1 MKRPGSDTRDPST
14 DSLSLREITAANRT
28 DQLLTISE
36 GSEAQVAPAADF
48 EADAIL
54 IAHPE
59 NRRLGTRFRL
69 TPGGALDI
77 GRSPSA
83 QVSLPEVPSLSRS
96 HARLRFTGNRV
107 TLEDLGSRNGT
118 YLNDRA
124 VRGPV
129 ELESGDRF
137 QVGSVHFK
145 FLHER
150 DVEHAYHEA
159 IHQMVIRDGLT
170 EIFNRRKFQEEGAR
184 ELARAQ
190 RHGRPLSVVMFDID
204 HFKDVND
211 THGHLCGDAVLKQL
225 AARVGAL
232 LRPEQVFARLGGEE
246 FGIVC
251 PETQLSGGVALAQ
264 KLQEMFASTPY
275 EIGKNPIEVTCS
287 FGVADVSPEMRS
299 FDDLMAAADRALY
312 RAKNQGRNRVEP
324 ELASPTSGT
333 ESPG

>member
-1 MKRPGSDTRDPST
+1 LKRPGNDTRDPST
-14 DSLSLREITAANRT
+14 DSLSLREITAAHRNE
-28 DQLLTISE
+28 QMATIAE
-36 GSEAQVAPAADF
+36 GSEYSTVAPASF
-48 EADAIL
+48 EADVIL

-96 HARLRFTGNRV
+96 HARLRFIGNRI

-159 IHQMVIRDGLT
+159 IHEMVIRDGLT
-170 EIFNRRKFQEEGAR
+170 EIFNRRKFFEEGAR
-184 ELARAQ
+184 EFARAQ
-190 RHGRPLSVVMFDID
+190 RHGRPLGLVMFDID
-204 HFKDVND
+204 HFKEVND
-211 THGHLCGDAVLKQL
+211 GHGHLCGDAVLKQL
-225 AARVGAL
+225 ALRVAAL

-246 FGIVC
+246 FGILC
-251 PETQLSGGVALAQ
+251 PETSLDGGLALAE
-264 KLQEMFASTPY
+264 KLRALFEESPY
-275 EIGKNPIEVTCS
+275 EVGRRPIQVTCS
-287 FGVADVSPEMRS
+287 FGVAAITPDMPH
-299 FDDLMAAADRALY
+299 FDALVEAADRALY
-312 RAKNQGRNRVEP
+312 RAKNDGRNRVEAGSSAAP
-324 ELASPTSGT
+324 SASPAA
-333 ESPG
+333 E

>member
-1 MKRPGSDTRDPST
+1 MKRPGNDTRDPST
-14 DSLSLREITAANRT
+14 DSLSLREVTAASRNE
-28 DQLLTISE
+28 QLMTISE
-36 GSEAQVAPAADF
+36 GSEIPAVPPAGF
-48 EADAIL
+48 EADVIL

-59 NRRLGTRFRL
+59 NRRLGTRFRM

-83 QVSLPEVPSLSRS
+83 QISLPEVPSLSRS
-96 HARLRFTGNRV
+96 HARLRFTGNRI

-170 EIFNRRKFQEEGAR
+170 EIFNRRKFQEEGIR

-190 RHGRPLSVVMFDID
+190 RHGRPLGLVMFDID
-204 HFKDVND
+204 HFKEVND
-211 THGHLCGDAVLKQL
+211 NHGHLCGDAVLKQL
-225 AARVGAL
+225 AARVSGL

-246 FGIVC
+246 FGILC
-251 PETQLSGGVALAQ
+251 PETSLDGGLALAE
-264 KLQEMFASTPY
+264 KLRTLFETSPY
-275 EIGKNPIEVTCS
+275 EIGRRPIQVTCS
-287 FGVADVSPEMRS
+287 FGVAEAAAGMRG
-299 FDDLMAAADRALY
+299 FDDLVEAADRALY
-312 RAKNQGRNRVEP
+312 RAKNQGRNRVEAAP
-324 ELASPTSGT
+324 ADPTSAAGAP
-333 ESPG
+333 E